1 MARKE
6 RLYLDTS
13 VISAYCDEREP
24 EKQEQ
29 TWEFWEKLRD
39 YEVIISRLTIDEIE
53 RTPQVQQREK
63 MMSLI
68 EGFEVLEVIPEGERL
83 SQEYVDQGIIPRKLM
98 NDALQIAF
106 ATLREADYLV
116 SWNFRHIVKIKT
128 KKGVNAI
135 NTLQGYKTV
144 EIISPLEI

>member
-6 RLYLDTS
+6 SLYLDTS
-13 VISAYCDEREP
+13 VISAYYDEREP

-53 RTPQVQQREK
+53 RTSQVQQREK

-83 SQEYVDQGIIPRKLM
+83 AQEYVDQGIIPRKLM